1 MRADELRALSL
12 FDGLADDQLAEL
24 TEGSTEVRVEPG
36 ADLFREGE
44 HADFWW
50 VLIDGAIDLVRHIGR
65 EDTVVAKMDVPGR
78 WAGGF
83 RAWDE
88 HGVYLATG
96 RGVADGR
103 VLRVPAEVLREWFNA
118 WFPFGGH
125 LIEGVYRT
133 ARSIESTARQRQSL
147 IRLGTLAAGL
157 AHEINNPAAAA
168 TRAVDALETASQ
180 VLLSSLGRLAQG
192 EISARQFTELDALRR
207 DIEPQAAIL
216 DPLALADREEALA
229 SWLSRHGVVCV
240 WMIAPPLAAAGVTVA
255 WCERVALVLE
265 GPALGPSLEW
275 VASTLSAATLL
286 SELKDSSRRISE
298 LVAAIKSYSQ
308 MDRASVQYIDVT
320 DGIESTLLM
329 LRYKLRDGITVVR
342 DYSANV
348 PRIHAFPGELNQVW
362 TNLIDNAIDA
372 MAGAGTLRLSTRVEG
387 NDVVIEVG
395 DTGPGMPPQVTARAF
410 EAFYT
415 TKDVGTGTG
424 LGLDIAWRIVVE
436 RHGGTITIDSRPG
449 KTVLRVRIPI
459 RPPVPSGEWPTD
471 RPTAAGPI
479 PGAPQPENRDVAMT
493 PGRAHDHTLSSV
505 IVKPFGA

>member
-1 MRADELRALSL
+1 MRAGELRALSL
-12 FDGLADDQLAEL
+12 FDGLADHQLAEL
-24 TEGSTEVRVEPG
+24 AEGSTEVRVEPG
-36 ADLFREGE
+36 ADLFHEGE

-96 RGVADGR
+96 RGVTAGR
-103 VLRVPAEVLREWFNA
+103 VLRVPAEVLRERFNA
-118 WFPFGGH
+118 WFPFGRH

-133 ARSIESTARQRQSL
+133 ARSIESTARQRESL
-147 IRLGTLAAGL
+147 ITLGTLAAGL

-192 EISARQFTELDALRR
+192 EISARQFTMLDALRR
-207 DIEPQAAIL
+207 QIEPQAAIL
-216 DPLALADREEALA
+216 DPLTLADHEEALA
-229 SWLSRHGVVCV
+229 SWLSRHGVVCE
-240 WMIAPPLAAAGVTVA
+240 WMIAPPLAAAGVDGA

-265 GPALGPSLEW
+265 GPALGPGLEW
-275 VASTLSAATLL
+275 MASTLSAASLL
-286 SELKDSSRRISE
+286 SELKDSTRRISE

-329 LRYKLRDGITVVR
+329 LGYKLRDGVTVVR
-342 DYSANV
+342 DYSAVV
-348 PRIHAFPGELNQVW
+348 PRIHAYPGELNQVW

-372 MAGAGTLRLSTRVEG
+372 MAGAGTLRLSTRAEG

-395 DTGPGMPPQVTARAF
+395 DTGPGMPPQVAARAF

-415 TKDVGTGTG
+415 TKDVGKGTG
-424 LGLDIAWRIVVE
+424 LGLDIAQRIIVE
-436 RHGGTITIDSRPG
+436 RHSGTITVDSRPG
-449 KTVLRVRIPI
+449 ETVLRVRIPVA
-459 RPPVPSGEWPTD
+459 PPVPQG
-471 RPTAAGPI
+471 RTA
-479 PGAPQPENRDVAMT
+479 
-493 PGRAHDHTLSSV
+493 S
-505 IVKPFGA
+505 